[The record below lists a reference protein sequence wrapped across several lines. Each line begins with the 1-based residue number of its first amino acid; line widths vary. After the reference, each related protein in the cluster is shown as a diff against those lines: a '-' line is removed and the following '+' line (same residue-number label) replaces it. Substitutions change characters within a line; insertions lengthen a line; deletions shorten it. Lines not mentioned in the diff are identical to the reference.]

1 MNSWEWHQLPGEAVE
16 MPSLERFKAGTLHP
30 LSRNDLVIIKSMPL

>member
-16 MPSLERFKAGTLHP
+16 SPSLERFKAETPHP
-30 LSRNDLVIIKSMPL
+30 LIGNGFVIIKSILL

>member
-16 MPSLERFKAGTLHP
+16 SPSLERFKAETPYP
-30 LSRNDLVIIKSMPL
+30 LIKNDLVIIKSILL

>member
-16 MPSLERFKAGTLHP
+16 SPSLERFKAETPYP
-30 LSRNDLVIIKSMPL
+30 LIKNDLVIIKSIPL